1 MYKEFS
7 RERKPEG
14 GKLQRRNIQINIC
27 INNNNNNNVIFV
39 LSYQFACQ
47 SRLIIFF
54 PDTLKNAPFMLTQS
68 KNLINYGVLI
78 QDLN

>member
-27 INNNNNNNVIFV
+27 INNNNNNVIFL
-39 LSYQFACQ
+39 LS
-47 SRLIIFF
+47 
-54 PDTLKNAPFMLTQS
+54 
-68 KNLINYGVLI
+68 
-78 QDLN
+78 

>member
-27 INNNNNNNVIFV
+27 INNNNNNN
-39 LSYQFACQ
+39 
-47 SRLIIFF
+47 
-54 PDTLKNAPFMLTQS
+54 N
-68 KNLINYGVLI
+68 NNYGI
-78 QDLN
+78 KTKQIPFNHWTDLLKLYYNRLNRKETDKMN

>member
-47 SRLIIFF
+47 SRLIFFF
-54 PDTLKNAPFMLTQS
+54 PDKFKTASFMLTQS